1 MGFLMNGGRSD
12 RGSVTSRSRSF
23 ASAAAPL
30 FLSVALIGGLWGCS
44 GIRIRRPI
52 TKSPADWVMYGGAPE
67 RANYVLH
74 TIHPPLKELWE
85 YNALAG
91 ISTTP
96 LVRDSM
102 MLIGTLNGE
111 LQAVNLATGDRIGYV
126 VLASAIAGTPVWD
139 GIHVYVPS
147 AAGKQTLVRITL
159 ENGKREWV
167 MNYGPIESSPLLFGE
182 LLYVTTL
189 DGILYCINKVDG
201 MEVWKFETREQN
213 VRKPIRSSPASDGAV
228 IVFGS
233 DDGFIYAVERA
244 GGTLRW
250 KYETGA
256 SVFATPIIV
265 RDKCIVGSL
274 DGTVYAIDLHTGNL
288 VWKHDTGSKIYGA
301 AAADDARVYVGSA
314 DGKLHALM
322 IDSGAPAWTYEAQS
336 VIDCAPLVAGDVL
349 YMGSLDRTLYALR
362 ASTGEELWHF
372 DAPGRIRVPPVIWG
386 TTLLLTSE
394 DKYVLA
400 LTPAQ

>member
-1 MGFLMNGGRSD
+1 MNGGRHE
-12 RGSVTSRSRSF
+12 RKSVTSRNRF
-23 ASAAAPL
+23 LAFAAASL
-30 FLSVALIGGLWGCS
+30 FLSIVLMGGLWGCS
-44 GIRIRRPI
+44 GIRIRRPLAI
-52 TKSPADWVMYGGAPE
+52 SPSDWVMYGGAPE
-67 RANYVLH
+67 RANYILH
-74 TIHPPLKELWE
+74 TVHPPLEELWE

-96 LVRDSM
+96 LVRDSVV
-102 MLIGTLNGE
+102 LIGTLNGE
-111 LQAVNLATGDRIGYV
+111 LQAVSLTTGDRIGYV
-126 VLASAIAGTPVWD
+126 VLASAVAGTPVWD

-147 AAGKQTLVRITL
+147 AAGKETLARISLQT
-159 ENGKREWV
+159 GKREWV

-189 DGILYCINKVDG
+189 DGLLYCINKVDG
-201 MEVWKFETREQN
+201 TEIWKFETRAKD

-228 IVFGS
+228 IVFGC
-233 DDGFIYAVERA
+233 DDHFVYAVDRA
-244 GGTLRW
+244 SGKLRW

-256 SVFATPIIV
+256 SVFATPIIALG
-265 RDKCIVGSL
+265 KCIVGSL
-274 DGTVYAIDLHTGNL
+274 DGTVYAIDVRTGDL
-288 VWKHDTGSKIYGA
+288 AWEYDAGSKIYGA

-322 IDSGAPAWTYEAQS
+322 LETGVSNWTYDARS
-336 VIDCAPLVAGDVL
+336 VIDCAPLVAGDIL
-349 YMGSLDRTLYALR
+349 YVGSLDRTLYALR
-362 ASTGEELWHF
+362 AGTGEELWHF

-400 LTPAQ
+400 LRPTQ